1 MATLAEVS
9 RSRML
14 ESVYDRFEAAWQRRE
29 EPDIEEFAAELKDD
43 SHREQVLHEL
53 ALIDLEYRWRRAAS
67 AHRSPTTCG
76 SADSV
81 PNLNHPGHK
90 GLGYGSTGTNLL
102 LSPFAAN
109 GRPFLEDYIERWPE
123 FGPFDRLPISAI
135 VHEFRVRCDAGD
147 TPELAEYFRRFPIQ
161 ARGLHDALQL
171 EVEDR
176 LNSTR
181 SIQAT
186 QPLESAS
193 TGPIHAAPTSNQD
206 RSVTRR
212 LTPGDQL
219 GRYRILWPVGHGAMG
234 TVYLAYDP
242 DLDRQ
247 IAIKVP
253 FLDGPHAERLTQ
265 RFRREAKLTASLRH
279 PNICRVLDVDRQG
292 GIDFLTMDYVDGTS
306 LETLLKSGPLMPPVQ
321 AVQIVRKIASALQE
335 AHAAGVIH
343 RDVKPSNILIDR
355 RGEPVLTDFGL
366 ARRPEVDASEQ
377 TRPGEWLGTPA
388 YMAPEQ
394 FSGNSDDVTPG
405 CDIFSLGVV
414 LYRLLT
420 GQRPF
425 GDGHRREDIAQR
437 TPPAMPHL
445 LRAGLSAR
453 LSKVCLQA
461 LRFDP
466 RERFSSAGEFA
477 SALEPFANERP
488 VEPSQHGSAIVAVRR
503 RRSLPI
509 HFFVRILMLLLV
521 GWSVVVGGYAAWVM
535 FREDVRPPISRP
547 TTASTSNSAKETTL
561 RFLPRVELHV
571 QRASQSEGYQV
582 LGPEIGSLKD
592 GDKMQFH
599 VTLDEPAFVALFYVD
614 ADGVVSRRWPIVG
627 HVSNVPGP
635 PSAASSGGHVEKVPH
650 EVKEVWD
657 PPLAAAGELQEMH
670 VLGDKAGIELIV
682 AVASSRPFDETSLSA
697 IERLRLNPIKST
709 AGFSFVAR
717 RDTPS
722 GDEAELDST
731 SASVRLTTLPLGANP
746 RLFGLAAND
755 KTRAIS
761 GRTSTQKSEWLDWE
775 QFAERLAHLGEF
787 CHGSAFHHAP

>member
-1 MATLAEVS
+1 MPTLAEVS

-14 ESVYDRFEAAWQRRE
+14 ESVYDRFEAAWRRGE
-29 EPDIEEFAAELKDD
+29 EPDIAEFAAELKDD
-43 SHREQVLHEL
+43 SRREQVLHEL
-53 ALIDLEYRWRRAAS
+53 VLIDLEYRWRRSAS
-67 AHRSPTTCG
+67 AIGGKH
-76 SADSV
+76 DSKTQTV
-81 PNLNHPGHK
+81 L
-90 GLGYGSTGTNLL
+90 
-102 LSPFAAN
+102 PFATA
-109 GRPFLEDYIERWPE
+109 GRPFLENYIERWPE
-123 FGPFDRLPISAI
+123 FGPRDRLPISAI

-161 ARGLHDALQL
+161 ARGLHDALHL
-171 EVEDR
+171 EVEER
-176 LNSTR
+176 LHATR
-181 SIQAT
+181 SISGT
-186 QPLESAS
+186 QPLDSAS
-193 TGPIHAAPTSNQD
+193 TGPVIDLPVTEQD
-206 RSVTRR
+206 RSAMRR

-219 GRYRILWPVGHGAMG
+219 GRYRILWPVGHGSMG
-234 TVYLAYDP
+234 TVYLSYDP

-253 FLDGPHAERLTQ
+253 FLNGPHAERLTQ

-306 LETLLKSGPLMPPVQ
+306 LETLLKSGPLLPSVQ

-366 ARRPEVDASEQ
+366 ARRPDVDESEQ

-425 GDGHRREDIAQR
+425 DDGHRREDIAQR

-453 LSKVCLQA
+453 LSKVCLHA
-461 LRFDP
+461 LCFDP
-466 RERFSSAGEFA
+466 RERFTSAGEFA
-477 SALEPFANERP
+477 KALEPFASERP
-488 VEPSQHGSAIVAVRR
+488 IETSQQGSEMVAVRR
-503 RRSLPI
+503 RRSFQTHYL
-509 HFFVRILMLLLV
+509 VRILLLLLV
-521 GWSVVVGGYAAWVM
+521 SWSAVAGGYAAWLI
-535 FREDVRPPISRP
+535 FHEDVRSPIARP
-547 TTASTSNSAKETTL
+547 GNASTPNSAKDAGL
-561 RFLPRVELHV
+561 RFLPSVELHV
-571 QRASQSEGYQV
+571 QRASHSEGYQV
-582 LGPEIGSLKD
+582 LGPEVGSLKD

-599 VTLDEPAFVALFYVD
+599 VVLDEPAFVALFYVD
-614 ADGVVSRRWPIVG
+614 ADGVVSRRWPLVG
-627 HVSNVPGP
+627 HVSNM
-635 PSAASSGGHVEKVPH
+635 PH

-657 PPLAAAGELQEMH
+657 PPLALLGELQEMH
-670 VLGDKAGIELIV
+670 VLGDKAGFELIV
-682 AVASSRPFDETSLSA
+682 AVASSRPFEETSLSA
-697 IERLRLNPIKST
+697 IERMRLNPIKSS

-717 RDTPS
+717 RDTSS
-722 GDEAELDST
+722 GNEAEFDST

>member
-1 MATLAEVS
+1 MPTLAEVS

-14 ESVYDRFEAAWQRRE
+14 ESIYDRFESAWQNGE
-29 EPDIEEFAAELKDD
+29 EPDIDEFAAELKDD
-43 SHREQVLHEL
+43 SRRQQALHEL
-53 ALIDLEYRWRRAAS
+53 VLIDLEYRWRRTAPAIRV
-67 AHRSPTTCG
+67 AQGG
-76 SADSV
+76 SAIQQT
-81 PNLNHPGHK
+81 P
-90 GLGYGSTGTNLL
+90 
-102 LSPFAAN
+102 SPFAAS

-123 FGPFDRLPISAI
+123 FGPGERIPTSAI

-147 TPELAEYFRRFPIQ
+147 TPELAEYFRRFPNQ
-161 ARGLHDALQL
+161 ARSLHEALQL

-176 LNSTR
+176 LHATKTL
-181 SIQAT
+181 QAT
-186 QPLESAS
+186 EPFESAS
-193 TGPIHAAPTSNQD
+193 TGPTEDAPAADQQRPAKQKL
-206 RSVTRR
+206 V
-212 LTPGDQL
+212 PGDQL

-279 PNICRVLDVDRQG
+279 PNICRVLDVDRQN

-321 AVQIVRKIASALQE
+321 AVQIVRKIAAALQE

-366 ARRPEVDASEQ
+366 ARRPEVEESEQ

-425 GDGHRREDIAQR
+425 GDGHRREEIAQR

-453 LSKVCLQA
+453 LSKVCLRA

-477 SALEPFANERP
+477 TALEAFSNAQPIEAN
-488 VEPSQHGSAIVAVRR
+488 SHGSGIAPARAQRSMAVLWLLRG
-503 RRSLPI
+503 
-509 HFFVRILMLLLV
+509 FMLVLL
-521 GWSVVVGGYAAWVM
+521 GWSLVAGGYAAWVM
-535 FREDVRPPISRP
+535 FHENERFVIPRPAH
-547 TTASTSNSAKETTL
+547 ASSPNSSKDAAL

-571 QRASQSEGYQV
+571 QRALQTEGYQV
-582 LGPEIGSLKD
+582 LGPEVGSLND

-614 ADGVVSRRWPIVG
+614 ADGVVSRRWPLAG
-627 HVSNVPGP
+627 QVSNLPVPPKDGQ
-635 PSAASSGGHVEKVPH
+635 VENLPH
-650 EVKEVWD
+650 EDKEVWD
-657 PPLAAAGELQEMH
+657 PPLASAGELQEMH
-670 VLGDKAGIELIV
+670 VLGDKSGIELIV
-682 AVASSRPFDETSLSA
+682 AVASPNPFEEAALAA
-697 IERLRLNPIKST
+697 IERMRVNPIKSS

-717 RDTPS
+717 RETPS
-722 GDEAELDST
+722 EDTATRESPSD
-731 SASVRLTTLPLGANP
+731 SVRLTTLPLGADP
-746 RLFGLAAND
+746 RLFGLAATD
-755 KTRAIS
+755 TTRAIS
-761 GRTSTQKSEWLDWE
+761 GRTTTQKSEWLDWE

>member
-1 MATLAEVS
+1 MPTLADVS

-14 ESVYDRFEAAWQRRE
+14 ESVYDRFETAWHQGN
-29 EPDIEEFAAELKDD
+29 EPDIDEFAAEVKDD
-43 SHREQVLHEL
+43 SRRQQVLHEL
-53 ALIDLEYRWRRAAS
+53 VLIDLEYRWRRAAP
-67 AHRSPTTCG
+67 AIRSVR
-76 SADSV
+76 DS
-81 PNLNHPGHK
+81 K
-90 GLGYGSTGTNLL
+90 
-102 LSPFAAN
+102 LSPFATD
-109 GRPFLEDYIERWPE
+109 GQPFLEDYIERWPE
-123 FGPFDRLPISAI
+123 FGPLDRLSISAI

-147 TPELAEYFRRFPIQ
+147 TPELAEYFRRFPVQ

-176 LNSTR
+176 LNGTK
-181 SIQAT
+181 SIQPT
-186 QPLESAS
+186 QPMESAS
-193 TGPIHAAPTSNQD
+193 TGPKEDLPGGDRDRGAA
-206 RSVTRR
+206 RR
-212 LTPGDQL
+212 LSPGDQL

-279 PNICRVLDVDRQG
+279 PNICRVLDVDRLN

-306 LETLLKSGPLMPPVQ
+306 LETLLKSGPLLPPIQ

-366 ARRPEVDASEQ
+366 ARRPEPDDSEQ

-394 FSGNSDDVTPG
+394 FSGNSEDVTPG

-425 GDGHRREDIAQR
+425 GDGHRREDIVKR

-445 LRAGLSAR
+445 LRAGLSAK
-453 LSKVCLQA
+453 LSKVCLHA
-461 LRFDP
+461 LQLDP

-477 SALEPFANERP
+477 TALEPFASDRP
-488 VEPSQHGSAIVAVRR
+488 IEPSQQGSGIVAVSPRR
-503 RRSLPI
+503 TLPT
-509 HFFVRILMLLLV
+509 HLFARFAILILL
-521 GWSVVVGGYAAWVM
+521 GWSAVAGGYAAWVM
-535 FREDVRPPISRP
+535 FRDDLHPVMARPANA
-547 TTASTSNSAKETTL
+547 ASPNSANAVSL
-561 RFLPRVELHV
+561 RYLPRVELHV
-571 QRASQSEGYQV
+571 QRASHREGYQV
-582 LGPEIGSLKD
+582 LGPEVGSLKD

-599 VTLDEPAFVALFYVD
+599 VVLDEPAFVALFYVD
-614 ADGVVSRRWPIVG
+614 ADGVVSRRWPLVRQIES
-627 HVSNVPGP
+627 VS
-635 PSAASSGGHVEKVPH
+635 H
-650 EVKEVWD
+650 EDKEVWD
-657 PPLAAAGELQEMH
+657 PPLASVGELQEMH

-682 AVASSRPFDETSLSA
+682 AVASPKPFDESALTA
-697 IERLRLNPIKST
+697 IERLRLNPIKSA

-717 RDTPS
+717 RETLS
-722 GDEAELDST
+722 GDESEPDSE
-731 SASVRLTTLPLGANP
+731 SASVRLTTMPLGSNP
-746 RLFGLAAND
+746 RLFGFAAND
-755 KTRAIS
+755 RTRAIS

>member
-1 MATLAEVS
+1 MPTLAEVS

-14 ESVYDRFEAAWQRRE
+14 ESVYDRFESAWQQGE

-43 SHREQVLHEL
+43 SRRQQVLHEL
-53 ALIDLEYRWRRAAS
+53 VLIDLEYRWRRAAS
-67 AHRSPTTCG
+67 AIRAARG
-76 SADSV
+76 SNMPRLS
-81 PNLNHPGHK
+81 
-90 GLGYGSTGTNLL
+90 
-102 LSPFAAN
+102 LSPFAN
-109 GRPFLEDYIERWPE
+109 DGRPFLEDYFERWPE
-123 FGPFDRLPISAI
+123 FGPLDRLPISAI

-176 LNSTR
+176 LNATR

-193 TGPIHAAPTSNQD
+193 TGRDNDAPTSDQERD
-206 RSVTRR
+206 ATRR

-279 PNICRVLDVDRQG
+279 PNICRVLDVDRLN

-306 LETLLKSGPLMPPVQ
+306 LEALLKSGPLLPPVQ
-321 AVQIVRKIASALQE
+321 AVQIVRKIAAALQE
-335 AHAAGVIH
+335 AHAGGVIH

-366 ARRPEVDASEQ
+366 ARRPEVDESEQ

-394 FSGNSDDVTPG
+394 FSGNSEDVTPG

-445 LRAGLSAR
+445 LRAGLSAK

-466 RERFSSAGEFA
+466 GERFSSAGEFA
-477 SALEPFANERP
+477 TALEPFADERP
-488 VEPSQHGSAIVAVRR
+488 IEPSQHGSGIVAVRP
-503 RRSLPI
+503 RRSFPTHWLA
-509 HFFVRILMLLLV
+509 RILMLVLL
-521 GWSVVVGGYAAWVM
+521 GWSTVAGGYAAWVM
-535 FREDVRPPISRP
+535 FHEDARPLLTQPANASISP
-547 TTASTSNSAKETTL
+547 SARDATL
-561 RFLPRVELHV
+561 RWLPRVELHI
-571 QRASQSEGYQV
+571 QRASQTEGYQV
-582 LGPEIGSLKD
+582 LGPEVGSLKD

-614 ADGVVSRRWPIVG
+614 ADGVVSRRWPIMG
-627 HVSNVPGP
+627 QVSNL
-635 PSAASSGGHVEKVPH
+635 PH
-650 EVKEVWD
+650 EDKEVWD
-657 PPLAAAGELQEMH
+657 PPLASAGELQEMH
-670 VLGDKAGIELIV
+670 VLGDKAGVELIV
-682 AVASSRPFDETSLSA
+682 AIASPKPFDEASLAA
-697 IERLRLNPIKST
+697 IERLRLNPINSS

-722 GDEAELDST
+722 GDTTT
-731 SASVRLTTLPLGANP
+731 SETNSVRLTTMPLGANP
-746 RLFGLAAND
+746 RLFGLAATD

-775 QFAERLAHLGEF
+775 QFAERLARLGEF

>member
-1 MATLAEVS
+1 MPTLAEVS

-14 ESVYDRFEAAWQRRE
+14 ESVYDRFESAWQRGE

-43 SHREQVLHEL
+43 SRRQQVLYEL
-53 ALIDLEYRWRRAAS
+53 VLIDLEYRWRRVAS
-67 AHRSPTTCG
+67 AVRAGRG
-76 SADSV
+76 S
-81 PNLNHPGHK
+81 NLPR
-90 GLGYGSTGTNLL
+90 LS
-102 LSPFAAN
+102 LSPFATD
-109 GRPFLEDYIERWPE
+109 GRPFLEDYLERWPE
-123 FGPFDRLPISAI
+123 FGPLDRLPISAI

-181 SIQAT
+181 SVQAT
-186 QPLESAS
+186 QQLESAS
-193 TGPIHAAPTSNQD
+193 TGPNGSVPMSEHGHAA
-206 RSVTRR
+206 TRR

-279 PNICRVLDVDRQG
+279 PNICRVLDVDRQD

-306 LETLLKSGPLMPPVQ
+306 LETLLKSGPLLPPVQ
-321 AVQIVRKIASALQE
+321 AVQIVCKIASALQE

-366 ARRPEVDASEQ
+366 ARRPEVDESEQ

-437 TPPAMPHL
+437 TAPAMPHL
-445 LRAGLSAR
+445 LRAGLSAK

-466 RERFSSAGEFA
+466 HERFSSAAEFA
-477 SALEPFANERP
+477 TALEPFADERP
-488 VEPSQHGSAIVAVRR
+488 IEASQTGSGIVAVRP
-503 RRSLPI
+503 RRSFPT
-509 HFFVRILMLLLV
+509 HFLARMLMLVLL
-521 GWSVVVGGYAAWVM
+521 GWSTVAGGYAAWVM
-535 FREDVRPPISRP
+535 FHENERFVVPRPAVAPSP
-547 TTASTSNSAKETTL
+547 NSSADAAL

-582 LGPEIGSLKD
+582 LGPEVGSLND

-599 VTLDEPAFVALFYVD
+599 VTLDESAFVALFYVD

-627 HVSNVPGP
+627 QDSNLPREG
-635 PSAASSGGHVEKVPH
+635 
-650 EVKEVWD
+650 KEFWD
-657 PPLAAAGELQEMH
+657 PPLASAGELQEMH

-682 AVASSRPFDETSLSA
+682 AVASPKPFEEATLAA
-697 IERLRLNPIKST
+697 IERMRVKPINSS

-722 GDEAELDST
+722 GNTTESDT
-731 SASVRLTTLPLGANP
+731 NSARLTTLPLGADP
-746 RLFGLAAND
+746 RLFGLAATD
-755 KTRAIS
+755 TTRAIS
-761 GRTSTQKSEWLDWE
+761 GRTTTQKSEWLDWE
-775 QFAERLAHLGEF
+775 QFAERLAQLGEF